1 LRLIVTIPAFNEEAT
16 IGDVI
21 RLIPRNVVEDVKI
34 IVVDDG
40 STDNTVNEAWKA
52 GADKVV
58 SFGRNMGLAYAF
70 KKGLEA
76 ALEMNPDIIV
86 NIDADGQYDAGEIP
100 RLIRP
105 IIEGEADIVLGSR
118 FKGLIE
124 HMPKRKKWGN
134 ILATKVVGF
143 LAGVPISDAQTGF
156 RAFSREAAL
165 KLNILSDYTYVQE
178 TVIQAAYKGLR
189 IVEVPCTFRRRK
201 AGDSRFISSL
211 LSYAKKSGL
220 TILRTYINYRPL
232 RTFLTIGGALS
243 LIGAIIGL
251 RVLIHFFLTGMVS
264 PYIPSA
270 ILTAI
275 LVIVGFQIIVLGLIA
290 DMIGAEGKL
299 MEEILYRLK
308 GRCMKCSSKENC

>member
-1 LRLIVTIPAFNEEAT
+1 MKLAVVIPAFNEEAT

-58 SFGRNMGLAYAF
+58 SFKRNMGLAYAF

-76 ALEMNPDIIV
+76 ALEMNADIIV
-86 NIDADGQYDAGEIP
+86 NIDADGQYDPREIP
-100 RLIRP
+100 QLIKP
-105 IIEGEADIVLGSR
+105 IVEGKADIVLGSR
-118 FKGLIE
+118 FKGSIE
-124 HMPKRKKWGN
+124 YMPKRKKWGN
-134 ILATKVVGF
+134 ILATKIVSF
-143 LAGVPISDAQTGF
+143 LAGIPISDAQTGF

-189 IVEVPCTFRRRK
+189 IIEVPCTFKKRK
-201 AGDSRFISSL
+201 AGESRLISSL

-220 TILRTYINYRPL
+220 TILRTYINYKPL
-232 RTFLTIGGALS
+232 RTFLLIGGALS
-243 LIGAIIGL
+243 LIGVIIGL
-251 RVLIHFFLTGMVS
+251 RVLIHFLLTGMVS
-264 PYIPSA
+264 PHIPSA

-275 LVIVGFQIIVLGLIA
+275 LVIVGFQIIMLGLIA
-290 DMIGAEGKL
+290 DMIGMERKL

-308 GRCMKCSSKENC
+308 KEYLHADGN